1 MKNIYA
7 FILAGGLSFA
17 NAQTTYVSDHF
28 NSPAGEALTQHG
40 WYAHSAA
47 ATNPIQ
53 ITAPGLSWPGYI
65 GSDIG
70 NAAGVTNDGQD
81 INKPFSGNI
90 NSGSAYASF
99 LIKVDAPF
107 PAAGSGVFFHYGF
120 YNNLTPSA
128 EYDNISTAFRA
139 RTFVTQGTNPNT
151 QFKLGLSFNAATT
164 TNETSDLN
172 IGETYLVVVKY
183 QFIPGDLND
192 EVSLFVF
199 PQGADI
205 SQEPASPAI
214 GPLTGTQADAGALQA
229 VCLRQYSADQNVIVD
244 GIFVKD
250 AWDIEQC
257 IPTTGTDTRTE
268 CAGYTWIDGNTYDE
282 SNNTATFLIVGGAA
296 NGCDS
301 LVTLNLTIVD
311 VNTDVT
317 VSENV
322 LTSAASTA
330 SHVWINCD
338 GNTPIPGA
346 TSPTFVATVSGEY
359 AVQVTQNGC
368 TETSECIQVT
378 VVGLDQFALDNQIK
392 LFPNP
397 NQGAFTVSWLNEEQM
412 TINIINALGQTMT
425 STHTV
430 FGASTEMN
438 LNLSAGVYFVEI
450 INANNE
456 RAIRRITVE

>member
-7 FILAGGLSFA
+7 LFLVGSLSLAS
-17 NAQTTYVSDHF
+17 AQTTYLSDQF
-28 NSPAGEALTQHG
+28 NYPAGDSLTNHS
-40 WYAHSAA
+40 WYAHSAPL
-47 ATNPIQ
+47 TSPILVSS
-53 ITAPGLSWPGYI
+53 PGLSWPGYI

-70 NAAGVTNDGQD
+70 NAASVTENGQD
-81 INKPFSGNI
+81 INKPFSADI

-99 LIKVDAPF
+99 LLKIDASF
-107 PAAGSGVFFHYGF
+107 AAEGAGFFFHFGS
-120 YNNLTPSA
+120 YNGLVPTP

-139 RTFVTQGTNPNT
+139 RTFVLQGTDPSA
-151 QFKLGLSFNAATT
+151 QFKLGLAFNATT
-164 TNETSDLN
+164 ASGETGDLN

-183 QFIPGDLND
+183 RFIAGDLND

-205 SQEPASPAI
+205 AQEPATPAI
-214 GPLTGTQADAGALQA
+214 GPLVGTAADAAALQA
-229 VCLRQYSADQNVIVD
+229 VCLRQYSVEQNVIFD
-244 GIFVKD
+244 GIFVKN

-296 NGCDS
+296 DGCDS

-346 TSPTFVATVSGEY
+346 TSATFVATVSGEY
-359 AVQVTQNGC
+359 AVQVTQDGC
-368 TETSECIQVT
+368 TETSECIEVT

-397 NQGAFTVSWLNEEQM
+397 NQGAFTISWLNEEQM

-430 FGASTEMN
+430 FGSSADLN

-450 INANNE
+450 VNANNE